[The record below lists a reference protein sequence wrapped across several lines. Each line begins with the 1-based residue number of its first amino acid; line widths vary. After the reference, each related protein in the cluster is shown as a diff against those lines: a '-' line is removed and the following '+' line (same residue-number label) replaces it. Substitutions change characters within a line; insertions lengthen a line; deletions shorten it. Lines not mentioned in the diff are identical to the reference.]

1 MAQESLVSISEASH
15 ILGVS
20 EASLR
25 QWTDEGKI
33 KAFVTPGGHRRYSK
47 AELIRFMDSNQKMLG
62 IKDLVVE
69 LADPAKMHREIFR
82 ASIETTSRY
91 SRLNAESREHL
102 AHLGRRL
109 LGLIVQYIT
118 EPSQRQETL
127 KLARDIGNGLG
138 ETLVNAGLSLTDSV
152 EAFILHR
159 KPIVDAATHLVS
171 GKEAFDGRIVEAIPL
186 IVQVLDEALVALV
199 ATYQQYQSLSQDPDK
214 GDTLA

>member
-91 SRLNAESREHL
+91 NKLNAESREHL
-102 AHLGRRL
+102 ANLGRRL
-109 LGLIVQYIT
+109 LSLIVQYIT

-127 KLARDIGNGLG
+127 KLARDIGNGFG
-138 ETLVNAGLSLTDSV
+138 ETLVHTGLSLTDSV

-159 KPIVDAATHLVS
+159 KPIVEAATHLVS
-171 GKEAFDGRIVEAIPL
+171 RKEAFDGHIVEAIPL
-186 IVQVLDEALVALV
+186 IVQVMDEALVALV
-199 ATYQQYQSLSQDPDK
+199 ATYQQYQNLSQNPDK
-214 GDTLA
+214 GDTLV

>member
-25 QWTDEGKI
+25 QWTDDGKI

-47 AELIRFMDSNQKMLG
+47 AKLIRFMNSNQKMLG

-69 LADPAKMHREIFR
+69 LEDPAKMHREIFR

-91 SRLNAESREHL
+91 SKLNAESREHL
-102 AHLGRRL
+102 ANLGRRL
-109 LGLIVQYIT
+109 LNLVVQYIT
-118 EPSQRQETL
+118 EPSKSQETL
-127 KLARDIGNGLG
+127 KSARDIGNGFG
-138 ETLVNAGLSLTDSV
+138 ETLVNTGLSLTDAV
-152 EAFILHR
+152 EAFTLHR

-171 GKEAFDGRIVEAIPL
+171 RKEAFDGRIVEAIPL
-186 IVQVLDEALVALV
+186 IAQVMDEALVALV
-199 ATYQQYQSLSQDPDK
+199 AVYQQSQSLSPGPDK